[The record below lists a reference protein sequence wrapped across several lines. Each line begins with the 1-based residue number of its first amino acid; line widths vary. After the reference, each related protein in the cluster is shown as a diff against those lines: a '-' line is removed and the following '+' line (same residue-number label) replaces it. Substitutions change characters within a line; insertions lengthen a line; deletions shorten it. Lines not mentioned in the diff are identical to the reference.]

1 MDERT
6 RALLEELAGGID
18 ELLDGD
24 AERSEVQ
31 RVANVAG
38 AVERRLRAE
47 LELTDEDDTLTEDLQ
62 EAAVQL
68 EANHPALAGAL
79 RRAVDVFGA
88 LGL

>member
-24 AERSEVQ
+24 VDRSELQ

-47 LELTDEDDTLTEDLQ
+47 LELTDDDDTLTEDLQ

-68 EANHPALAGAL
+68 EVNHPALAAAL

>member
-6 RALLEELAGGID
+6 RALLEELAAGVD
-18 ELLDGD
+18 ELLDGSD
-24 AERSEVQ
+24 DRNELQ

-47 LELTDEDDTLTEDLQ
+47 LELTDDDDTLTEDLQ

-68 EANHPALAGAL
+68 EANHPALASAL